1 MRIGCT
7 RLDALDDID
16 DGTGL
21 SMRSITPSSTSS
33 SNSARISASLSR
45 PAVCASCSSCFM
57 RAREDLEARD
67 NRKIAK
73 DINNGMRM
81 GINIY
86 MTCFRSNSD
95 AMEHEWAFGDFAYDV
110 KWEA

>member
-1 MRIGCT
+1 MRIGCA
-7 RLDALDDID
+7 RLDSLDDID

-21 SMRSITPSSTSS
+21 SMRTPSSALS

-45 PAVCASCSSCFM
+45 PAVRDSSSSCFM

-67 NRKIAK
+67 NRKMAK

-81 GINIY
+81 GINTY
-86 MTCFRSNSD
+86 MTYFGSNSVRY
-95 AMEHEWAFGDFAYDV
+95 GT
-110 KWEA
+110 